1 MKRICTK
8 CAEEKEPSEFYQR
21 SNKRGVDTQCKECI
35 KKQTRKWKSENF
47 DKKKEA
53 NIRWHLSK
61 RYGITIEQYN
71 ELLKKQKDCC
81 AICDKHKDEFKVRLA
96 VDHNHITGEIRGLL
110 CTFCN
115 HRLIGRHR
123 DGNLLR
129 KMAEY
134 VDGGTGWFVPKK
146 KKIVKRKKNV

>member
-1 MKRICTK
+1 MKRVCTK
-8 CAEEKEPSEFYQR
+8 CEEEKPISDFYQR
-21 SNKRGVDTQCKECI
+21 SNNRGVDSQCKVCI
-35 KKQTRKWKSENF
+35 RRQTKEGKQENPER
-47 DKKKEA
+47 KKEA

-61 RYGITIEQYN
+61 RYGITLEQYN
-71 ELLKKQKDCC
+71 DILQKQNNCC

-96 VDHNHITGEIRGLL
+96 VDHNHVTGEIRGLL

-129 KMAEY
+129 KMADY
-134 VDGGTGWFVPKK
+134 VDGGTGLFVPKK
-146 KKIVKRKKNV
+146 KKTVKRKKNV